1 MGGTELSDGMKN
13 RIIRLSDK
21 DKEQEALR
29 LYIAM
34 IKILNQGYD
43 VELKKIKDHIKVSR
57 VTRQTETE
65 MYF

>member
-1 MGGTELSDGMKN
+1 MKN

-43 VELKKIKDHIKVSR
+43 VEVKKIKDHIKVSR

>member
-1 MGGTELSDGMKN
+1 MKS

-21 DKEQEALR
+21 GKEQEALR

-43 VELKKIKDHIKVSR
+43 VEVKKIKDHIKVSR

>member
-1 MGGTELSDGMKN
+1 MSDGIKG

-43 VELKKIKDHIKVSR
+43 VEVKKIKDHIKVSR

>member
-1 MGGTELSDGMKN
+1 MSDGMKN

>member
-1 MGGTELSDGMKN
+1 MKSK
-13 RIIRLSDK
+13 IIRLSDK

-43 VELKKIKDHIKVSR
+43 VEVKKIKDHIKVSR

>member
-1 MGGTELSDGMKN
+1 MKS

-21 DKEQEALR
+21 GKEQEALR
-29 LYIAM
+29 LYITM

-43 VELKKIKDHIKVSR
+43 VEVKKIKDHIKVSR

>member
-1 MGGTELSDGMKN
+1 MSDGMKSK
-13 RIIRLSDK
+13 IIRLSDK

-43 VELKKIKDHIKVSR
+43 VEVKKIKDHIKVSR

>member
-1 MGGTELSDGMKN
+1 MSDGMK
-13 RIIRLSDK
+13 RKIIRLSDK

-43 VELKKIKDHIKVSR
+43 VEVKKIKEHIKVSR

>member
-1 MGGTELSDGMKN
+1 MSDGMKS

-21 DKEQEALR
+21 GKEQEALR

-43 VELKKIKDHIKVSR
+43 VEVKKIKDHIKVSR